1 MHVCIFVCVCIHLL
15 CPQKANIVE
24 HTISLDFDLCPPFP
38 TVMNQ
43 SSSEK
48 WLLPGLGQGRSKMS
62 LEHFVMPKRK
72 EMLKKKKK
80 EGEREIMSHECCL
93 ELISLV

>member
-1 MHVCIFVCVCIHLL
+1 MCVYLYVCVLTCFVHKKQIY
-15 CPQKANIVE
+15 PSSNE
-24 HTISLDFDLCPPFP
+24 HTMSLDFDLYSPFP

-48 WLLPGLGQGRSKMS
+48 WLLPGLGQGRSNMS

-80 EGEREIMSHECCL
+80 RGREGDH
-93 ELISLV
+93 VT